1 MNMHAE
7 PTAEQIE
14 KEKMYRELG
23 LTDEEYERIK
33 ELLGRLP
40 NYTETG
46 LFSVMW
52 SEHCSYKSSKP
63 VLKKF
68 PTEGKHVVQGPGEG
82 AGAVDI
88 GDNEAI
94 VFKIES
100 HNSPSAVAPYHGA
113 ATGLGG
119 ILRDVFSMGA
129 RPIAALNSLRFGELD
144 SERAQ
149 YLFQQAVKGMAD
161 YGNTMNVP
169 VVGGEVQFDKVYE
182 NNPLVNAMVVGLIKH
197 DGLVKGVASGVGNS
211 VIYVGADTG
220 RDGIHGATFSSSE
233 LSEDES
239 EGVYVIGDP
248 ELEKRLQEAC
258 LELAKSDA
266 LVGMQDMGAAGLTCS
281 ASEMASKAG
290 TGIEL
295 YLDKVP
301 QREANMTPY
310 EMMLSESQERML
322 IVVEQGREKEVQEIL
337 QKWDI
342 QSEVIGKVTDDKQLR
357 LYFHGEVV
365 AEVPAD
371 ALVKDAPVYNKPSK
385 EPDYYQAFQSEPA
398 EKPKV
403 DNIQETFLQLI
414 SQPSVAS
421 KQWVYDHFE
430 KGEHV
435 LLHPGASAGVVRIPD
450 SNKAIAATVDCN
462 GRYIYLDP
470 KVGGQIAVAEAARN
484 LVCTGAVPL
493 AITDGLNFGSPDN
506 PEIFWQLEQSVEG
519 ISEACQVFGTPV
531 VSGNVSL
538 YNETNGNAIYP
549 TPMIGMVGL
558 IKDIQHVTTTGFKNA
573 GDLVYVIGETL
584 PEFGGSELQKLVN
597 GKISGR
603 PPKIDLKMEKT
614 RQDQL
619 LKAIHDGLIQ
629 SAIDISDGGLAV
641 ALTESVVNGRKGAEI
656 TLSGCAVT
664 ALFSESQSRYLVS
677 VKREHQ
683 KQFEALIDAKPIGQV
698 TDDGKLTITN
708 DNDELLVQVDVDE
721 LEKTWKQAIP
731 NRLQ

>member
-1 MNMHAE
+1 MSMHAE

-14 KEKMYRELG
+14 REKIYRELG

-33 ELLGRLP
+33 TLLGRRP

-100 HNSPSAVAPYHGA
+100 HNSPSAVEPYHGA

-161 YGNTMNVP
+161 YGNTMEVP
-169 VVGGEVQFDKVYE
+169 VIGGEVQFDQAYE

-197 DGLVKGVASGVGNS
+197 DELVRGVASGVGNS
-211 VIYVGADTG
+211 VIYVGAPTG

-258 LELAKSDA
+258 LEVAKSDA

-301 QREANMTPY
+301 QREENMTPY

-322 IVVEQGREKEVQEIL
+322 IIVEKGREKEIQEIF

-385 EPDYYQAFQSEPA
+385 VPDYYKAFQSEPA
-398 EKPKV
+398 EKPNV
-403 DNIQETFLQLI
+403 DDIQETFLKLI

-430 KGEHV
+430 KSDQV
-435 LLHPGASAGVVRIPD
+435 LLHPGASAGVVQIPN
-450 SNKAIAATVDCN
+450 SNKAIAVTVDCN

-484 LVCTGAVPL
+484 LVCAGAVPL
-493 AITDGLNFGSPDN
+493 AITDGLNYGSPDN

-519 ISEACQVFGTPV
+519 IAEACQVFGTPV

-538 YNETNGNAIYP
+538 YNETNGKAIYP

-558 IKDIQHVTTTGFKNA
+558 IKDIKHVTTTGFKDA

-597 GKISGR
+597 EKISGQ
-603 PPKIDLKMEKT
+603 PPKIDLKTEKT
-614 RQDQL
+614 RQEQL

-641 ALTESVVNGRKGAEI
+641 ALTESVVNGKKGAEI
-656 TLSGCAVT
+656 MLTGCAVT

-683 KQFEALIDAKPIGQV
+683 KQFEALVDAKPIGQV
-698 TDDGKLTITN
+698 TDDGKLSIKN
-708 DNDELLVQVDVDE
+708 DNDELLVQVNVDE